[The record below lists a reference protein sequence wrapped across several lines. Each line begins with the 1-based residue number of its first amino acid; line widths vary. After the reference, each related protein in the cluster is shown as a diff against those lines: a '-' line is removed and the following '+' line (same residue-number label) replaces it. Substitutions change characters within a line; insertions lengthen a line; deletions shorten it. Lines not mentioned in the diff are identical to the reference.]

1 MGGGATKPK
10 KVQNTDAKLRE
21 EYRSLKQKLL
31 LAKRNG
37 GNKKRIRRI
46 RKEMSELKKKIS
58 GAKPKKKRRR
68 KKKSKEEV
76 PETKEEVPE
85 TKEEEEKVTIKSPSK
100 SLELLNTMEFEN
112 KDRFRETTSSRP
124 VRFNLDDEKK
134 KETPFEILLRTANEK
149 MIGTQTMPRHRF
161 EEERASSKCFRV
173 GVDEDVVRNLAK
185 CQELIRNVFP
195 DMDRTREL
203 VAIEI
208 PFPLA
213 DSISMKNNVVVYSS
227 PETKANGVREGDLLL
242 MIEDTIVVDMSDAD
256 VLRLAERIMK
266 EEENDL
272 EEEGDDY
279 VKRSFNM
286 VFLH

>member
-1 MGGGATKPK
+1 
-10 KVQNTDAKLRE
+10 
-21 EYRSLKQKLL
+21 
-31 LAKRNG
+31 
-37 GNKKRIRRI
+37 
-46 RKEMSELKKKIS
+46 
-58 GAKPKKKRRR
+58 
-68 KKKSKEEV
+68 
-76 PETKEEVPE
+76 
-85 TKEEEEKVTIKSPSK
+85 
-100 SLELLNTMEFEN
+100 MEFEN
-112 KDRFRETTSSRP
+112 KGRFRETTNEFTDSSRP

-149 MIGTQTMPRHRF
+149 MSGTQTMPRHRF

-195 DMDRTREL
+195 DMDRSREL

-213 DSISMKNNVVVYSS
+213 DSISMKSNVVVYSS

-242 MIEDTIVVDMSDAD
+242 MIEDTIVVGRSDAE

-266 EEENDL
+266 EEENYL
-272 EEEGDDY
+272 EDDDD